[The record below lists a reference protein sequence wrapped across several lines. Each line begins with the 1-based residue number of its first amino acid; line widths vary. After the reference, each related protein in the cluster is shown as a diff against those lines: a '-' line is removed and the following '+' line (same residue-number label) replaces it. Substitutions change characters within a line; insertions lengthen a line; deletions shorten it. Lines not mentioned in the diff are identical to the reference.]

1 MNRFTSIISLLI
13 TALGVSVGSPAIA
26 QPSLEFDSQTPSFQ
40 KTLTQGNIRVEVNYN
55 AQETLFE
62 SDLNYIL
69 YHQGQAH
76 LQDTL
81 TEFMSGEIWLQD
93 LNNDNTAEV
102 IVSNYSGGAHC
113 CTTHQVYQ
121 WTGETFEETTLGPA
135 DGYGGSFEDLE
146 NDGIVEFI
154 TFDGAFLY
162 AFSSYAGSFPP
173 SQILRIGEYGL
184 EDVTR
189 DYPEQLRSTAW
200 QMYQSI
206 QDRDSEINGVLAGY
220 VAQKIL
226 LGEFEEGW
234 QFMLARYD
242 RTSDWGLDIYNNAGE
257 VVDQYPD
264 FPTALRAFLIEQGYL

>member
-1 MNRFTSIISLLI
+1 MNRFKSVISLLI
-13 TALGVSVGSPAIA
+13 TAWGVSVGSGAIA
-26 QPSLEFDSQTPSFQ
+26 QPRLEFDSQTPSFQ
-40 KTLTQGNIRVEVNYN
+40 KTLSQGNIRVEVNYTAN
-55 AQETLFE
+55 ENLFE
-62 SDLNYIL
+62 SNINYIL
-69 YHQGQAH
+69 SHQGQAY
-76 LQDTL
+76 LQDAL

-113 CTTHQVYQ
+113 CTTHDVYE
-121 WTGETFEETTLGPA
+121 WTGETFEHTTLGPS
-135 DGYGGSFEDLE
+135 DGYGGSFQDLD
-146 NDGIVEFI
+146 NDGIVEFT

-173 SQILRIGEYGL
+173 SQILRIGPNGL

-189 DYPEQLRSTAW
+189 DYPEQLRGTAW
-200 QMYQSI
+200 QMYQAI
-206 QDRDSEINGVLAGY
+206 QDRDSDINGVLAGY

-242 RTSDWGLDIYNNAGE
+242 RTSDWGLDVYNDVGE
-257 VVDQYPD
+257 VVHQHPD
-264 FPTALRAFLIEQGYL
+264 FPTALRAFLKEHGYL